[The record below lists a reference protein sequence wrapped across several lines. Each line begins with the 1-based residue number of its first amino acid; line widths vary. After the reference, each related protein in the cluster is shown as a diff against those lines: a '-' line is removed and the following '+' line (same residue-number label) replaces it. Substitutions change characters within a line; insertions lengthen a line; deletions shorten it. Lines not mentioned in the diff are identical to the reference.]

1 MSTKTE
7 LNPKYVA
14 HGEKSKLFIFR
25 SEIAIGDP
33 RSVVG
38 LFLQI
43 FLRLVKTSKKLITAP
58 RDLKNTQNG

>member
-1 MSTKTE
+1 MTIEEGMSTKTE

-14 HGEKSKLFIFR
+14 HGEKSKFFIFR
-25 SEIAIGDP
+25 SEIANGNP

-43 FLRLVKTSKKLITAP
+43 FLRLAKISK
-58 RDLKNTQNG
+58 N